1 MSTKRYKPEQ
11 IVNLLCRIEV
21 EIANGKTTP
30 QAAPKS
36 NLRVGDHLGVDRL
49 GQQFRITQGLYWPA
63 AIFREADFPGRIPSS
78 GGIS

>member
-1 MSTKRYKPEQ
+1 
-11 IVNLLCRIEV
+11 VNLLCRIGV

-36 NLRVGDHLGVDRL
+36 NFRAGDHLGVDRF

-63 AIFREADFPGRIPSS
+63 AIFREAIDWVGPRQGRKEL
-78 GGIS
+78 GVR